1 MGSLSFLQGIFP
13 TQGCGPRSAAL
24 QADSLTAE
32 PPGKPRNPGVVSV
45 QFSSVQSLSRVRPF
59 VTPRNAARQA
69 SLSITNSRS
78 LPKLMSIESVMTSSH
93 LILCGITVYLRMYS
107 DFKWH
112 CSAMQSCNY
121 VCMYLIRGCQ
131 PGGIRAPPMTSFYLM
146 RKSLLTWISGFLSS
160 RPCPGAPAPPPRRL
174 QALERVSRL
183 TVPVRPAAP
192 HAHAPPHRQEF
203 PVFFIFQN
211 ALLCSFP

>member
-1 MGSLSFLQGIFP
+1 MRPQGLYSPWNSPGQNTGVGSLSLLQGIFP

-32 PPGKPRNPGVVSV
+32 PQGKPRNPGVVSV
-45 QFSSVQSLSRVRPF
+45 QFSSVQSLSRVRLS
-59 VTPRNAARQA
+59 VTPRTAARQA

-93 LILCGITVYLRMYS
+93 LTLCGITVYLRMYS

-131 PGGIRAPPMTSFYLM
+131 SGGIRAPPMTSFYLM
-146 RKSLLTWISGFLSS
+146 SKIDLDFR
-160 RPCPGAPAPPPRRL
+160 
-174 QALERVSRL
+174 
-183 TVPVRPAAP
+183 
-192 HAHAPPHRQEF
+192 F
-203 PVFFIFQN
+203 PVFPSLSGGPSPSSAAPPGPGASFSSHGP
-211 ALLCSFP
+211 CSSCSTPCTCSSS